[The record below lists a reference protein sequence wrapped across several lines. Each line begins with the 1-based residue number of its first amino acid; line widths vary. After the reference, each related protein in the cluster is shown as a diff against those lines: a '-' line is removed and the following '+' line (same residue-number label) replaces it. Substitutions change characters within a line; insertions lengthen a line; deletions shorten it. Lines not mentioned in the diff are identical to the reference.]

1 VPPPARELGSFVAR
15 RPSEPPPVAL
25 ALDVRRIAQLEREL
39 EETQSR
45 ATKLLAELSSLRPAL
60 LELDAARARL
70 LELEARVLELSVSRP
85 PDDLR
90 RIKGIGP
97 KFEQALHAAGIR
109 SYAQIA
115 AWSAADIVAIAQKVG
130 ARADRLEREEWV
142 AKARTLLGSA

>member
-1 VPPPARELGSFVAR
+1 
-15 RPSEPPPVAL
+15 L

-39 EETQSR
+39 EDTQSR

-60 LELDAARARL
+60 LELDAARARI
-70 LELEARVLELSVSRP
+70 LELEARLAEVSVSKP

-115 AWSAADIVAIAQKVG
+115 AWSADDIVEVAQKLG

-142 AKARTLLGSA
+142 AKARALLGSS